1 VHENSYA
8 INDSPIEEQ
17 GQQYKDLLAETRRKL
32 AEFEEGVALALE
44 EGE

>member
-8 INDSPIEEQ
+8 INDSPIEER
-17 GQQYKDLLAETRRKL
+17 GQQYQDLLAETRRKL

-44 EGE
+44 EGD